1 MRTIGLSFLGFSP
14 LAKKDQKFG
23 VHSATDL
30 HGLRRIMLP
39 LELLLCC
46 FLLHTADAISSG
58 NQTDVLLHLP
68 SPLESSL
75 TSSYPLSCQTLLPNS
90 LPGFTQ
96 MAPLPRFLVSL
107 PLMIAL
113 ERAGCQA
120 DVRVLQLR
128 LYRQGGVNATQTLI
142 RHLQELERSRSR
154 GTGVSVDALTSAL
167 QLWAGE
173 KPGPRRARRS
183 PSVKD
188 CEQEQEKSVHNVVQM
203 LPGVGTFYNLGTA
216 VYYALRNCSDMAK
229 ERGRDGVIDLGYD
242 LLMAMAGT
250 SGGPTGLQI
259 GIALKPV
266 LKAGV
271 QRLIQYY
278 YEREANTPPP
288 ETSEEVL
295 GSTSD
300 MSEVEE
306 TTIMAPFV
314 SEVVSSNPCWGWTLF
329 NTCGLD
335 PRYWNIRI

>member
-1 MRTIGLSFLGFSP
+1 
-14 LAKKDQKFG
+14 
-23 VHSATDL
+23 
-30 HGLRRIMLP
+30 MLP
-39 LELLLCC
+39 VELLLCC
-46 FLLHTADAISSG
+46 FLLHTADALSSG

-68 SPLESSL
+68 SPLKSSL
-75 TSSYPLSCQTLLPNS
+75 TSSYPLSCQTLLPKS

-113 ERAGCQA
+113 EKAGCQA
-120 DVRVLQLR
+120 DGQVLQLQ
-128 LYRQGGVNATQTLI
+128 LYRQGGVSATQTLT
-142 RHLQELERSRSR
+142 RHLRELERSRSR

-167 QLWAGE
+167 RLWAGE
-173 KPGPRRARRS
+173 NPGPQRAWRS
-183 PSVKD
+183 PSFKD
-188 CEQEQEKSVHNVVQM
+188 CEQGQEQSVYNNAQM
-203 LPGVGTFYNLGTA
+203 LPGVGTFYSLGTA
-216 VYYALRNCSDMAK
+216 VYYAVRNCPDVAK

-242 LLMAMAGT
+242 LLMAMAGA
-250 SGGPTGLQI
+250 SGGPTGLTI
-259 GIALKPV
+259 GIALKPA

-306 TTIMAPFV
+306 TTVMAPFV
-314 SEVVSSNPCWGWTLF
+314 SEVVSPNPCWGWTLF
-329 NTCGLD
+329 NNCGLD
-335 PRYWNIRI
+335 PRYWNIRIWTKVVGANR